1 MNSKE
6 KRPTVARHYLLVEL
20 SWTKLQFD
28 KLGEANKAIPTS
40 IITIGD
46 QFAEFKEA
54 VLLVAIVF
62 IVYLL
67 DELSLSL
74 ISPMHIKVLLSVGQ
88 EVKELIWIRLV
99 LQLENLSIK
108 CFDFVHWETF
118 QVSIK
123 ETLFEEDPHNITSL
137 VCLSDIKLRR
147 FCQEME

>member
-74 ISPMHIKVLLSVGQ
+74 ISPMHIKVLLSVG
-88 EVKELIWIRLV
+88 
-99 LQLENLSIK
+99 
-108 CFDFVHWETF
+108 
-118 QVSIK
+118 
-123 ETLFEEDPHNITSL
+123 
-137 VCLSDIKLRR
+137 
-147 FCQEME
+147 